1 MGEEISFAANAKGW
15 ISIKKMSIDEKTKP
29 EEIAAILAGIT
40 ATIDRKGFEF
50 AGVKTDIIDAYVDN
64 LTKGKRKGYGNLAE
78 IFGKLSNSEL
88 KAKLIEATDAEKF
101 PVAESYF
108 LCKLLKNLGYSAW
121 IDGAA
126 LMAAYPDLKIPKPR
140 GNFGKKKKKA

>member
-1 MGEEISFAANAKGW
+1 MGEEVTFAANVKGW
-15 ISIKKMSIDEKTKP
+15 VAIKKMGADVNTKP
-29 EEIAAILAGIT
+29 EEVAAILAGIT

-50 AGVKTDIIDAYVDN
+50 AGIKTEVIDAYVDN

-88 KAKLIEATDAEKF
+88 KAKLIEASDAAKV
-101 PVAESYF
+101 PVAEAYF
-108 LCKLLKNLGYSAW
+108 LRKVLTNLGYAAW
-121 IDGAA
+121 IDGAS

-140 GNFGKKKKKA
+140 GNFGKKKKQ